1 MPHLGFQSLK
11 IIKYSCKISQPN
23 MRHPN
28 HSKNQISL
36 RQNMLSKFSSQTIQ
50 SPLLTVLTNSTSL
63 AQPHHPHLRHPNSTS
78 LAQPHHPHLRHL
90 HMLTNLPLKL
100 MITNDFIY
108 LYLFIQN
115 FLFNFVWKNYKN
127 CMKFF
132 LFKNKESINI
142 MGKKNINKK
151 QKSN

>member
-63 AQPHHPHLRHPNSTS
+63 AQPHHPHLRY
-78 LAQPHHPHLRHL
+78 L

-127 CMKFF
+127 CMKFY

-142 MGKKNINKK
+142 MGKKNIYFLLKFK
-151 QKSN
+151 G